1 MRQVLFEWHGMKV
14 YAYTAMLYLGL
25 VFGVTGGTYAGTHHG
40 LAPGPLYASMLLLI
54 LPALLG
60 ARLLFVASNWDFYR
74 RDPIRIWRRAD
85 GGASL
90 YGGLIV
96 SFLLSLPLLR
106 AMGISVGAFWDATIV
121 TMLIG
126 MVFTK
131 FGCLLNGCCGGRQT
145 NSKLGFHLP
154 NEHGVRC
161 RRIPAQLLE
170 AGLALCLLIA
180 ALEAWNRLPFAGS
193 CFLIVVAGYG
203 AGRWWLESIRETIDT
218 VGAFRLHQVIS
229 AVLVV
234 LSTASLMVIYF
245 HGS

>member
-60 ARLLFVASNWDFYR
+60 ARLLFVASKWDFYR
-74 RDPIRIWRRAD
+74 RDPFRIWRRAD

-96 SFLLSLPLLR
+96 SFLLSFPLLR

-145 NSKLGFHLP
+145 NSKPELAFP
-154 NEHGVRC
+154 NMPAVRG
-161 RRIPAQLLE
+161 RRFPTQLLQ
-170 AGLALCLLIA
+170 AGTA
-180 ALEAWNRLPFAGS
+180 
-193 CFLIVVAGYG
+193 VVP
-203 AGRWWLESIRETIDT
+203 W
-218 VGAFRLHQVIS
+218 H
-229 AVLVV
+229 
-234 LSTASLMVIYF
+234 
-245 HGS
+245 

>member
-1 MRQVLFEWHGMKV
+1 MRQVLFEWRGMKV

-40 LAPGPLYASMLLLI
+40 LAPGPLYASI
-54 LPALLG
+54 
-60 ARLLFVASNWDFYR
+60 WDFYR

-145 NSKLGFHLP
+145 NSKLGLHLP

-193 CFLIVVAGYG
+193 CFLIVVAG
-203 AGRWWLESIRETIDT
+203 
-218 VGAFRLHQVIS
+218 
-229 AVLVV
+229 
-234 LSTASLMVIYF
+234 
-245 HGS
+245 